1 MVASLR
7 AGPAAQRHVG
17 ESVHPQCASLR
28 LFHSVRQTVQGTRE
42 QSRRPSDDMQAP
54 KPPRCGPPR
63 PGSSPVGRLAGPG
76 MPCPRCPRPC
86 TTGHAPGAFPA
97 APTAQVRRAL
107 DGRSD
112 RARPSGLRPVV
123 APTELRTRPCP
134 PLTLTPHPE
143 FPHRRTPRLGS
154 QAGPRREVPPRVPR
168 RRSPRVIGRPLA
180 VHPLQTSTFGLRP
193 YHLNLVV
200 AVRRTR
206 RVPAD
211 PGGTWSRRR
220 AGQGPRV
227 RCAGGALLNRA
238 CRATRACVVVDGR
251 AVGVCP
257 KRRGW
262 SRKWRSTD
270 SVRWNARSWLGSAW
284 AGWRRFHRPES
295 SATRLSPVPQRRGAV
310 RAMVDRSTMPA
321 APGRGHRSTSA
332 GLNTGSVEL
341 ELAITRDH
349 DGSRLWSRWH
359 TDFCRQSACL
369 HRRLL
374 CRLGQ
379 EAAVIRRSRDRRPCG

>member
-1 MVASLR
+1 MKATERGLPLAGHACQRPHPLRRLGIDHRKARRRAPRHRACRHHQRDGSEPASGARRSAACRGVSPSAMRESAVVSLCQTNCPGNPGAIPKTERRHASAEAASLR
-7 AGPAAQRHVG
+7 
-17 ESVHPQCASLR
+17 S
-28 LFHSVRQTVQGTRE
+28 T
-42 QSRRPSDDMQAP
+42 
-54 KPPRCGPPR
+54 R

-295 SATRLSPVPQRRGAV
+295 SATRLSPVPQRRGAGDGRPV
-310 RAMVDRSTMPA
+310 NDARRAWTRTQVD
-321 APGRGHRSTSA
+321 
-332 GLNTGSVEL
+332 E
-341 ELAITRDH
+341 
-349 DGSRLWSRWH
+349 
-359 TDFCRQSACL
+359 
-369 HRRLL
+369 RRAEH
-374 CRLGQ
+374 RLGRTG
-379 EAAVIRRSRDRRPCG
+379 AGDHP